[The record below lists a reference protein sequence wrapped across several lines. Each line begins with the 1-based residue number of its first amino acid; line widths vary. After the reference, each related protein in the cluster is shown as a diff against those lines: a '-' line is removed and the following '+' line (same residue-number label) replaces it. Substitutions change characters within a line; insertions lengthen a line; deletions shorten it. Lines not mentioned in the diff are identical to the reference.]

1 MTFWK
6 ALALCAIG
14 AFGFWVYDAQQ
25 TGKARAAQRTV
36 TQAAD
41 DARQAEVIRRGAV
54 IRSERKFDDF
64 TLRTIEMPK
73 KTEFGTEL
81 VTCFLFDSP
90 HAATIACQE
99 VGEPVF

>member
-6 ALALCAIG
+6 VLALCAIG
-14 AFGFWVYDAQQ
+14 VFGFWVYDAQQ
-25 TGKARAAQRTV
+25 TGKARGAQRTV

-73 KTEFGTEL
+73 RTEFGTEL

>member
-6 ALALCAIG
+6 VLALCTIG

-73 KTEFGTEL
+73 KTEFGAEL

-90 HAATIACQE
+90 HAAAITCHE
-99 VGEPVF
+99 MGEAVF

>member
-6 ALALCAIG
+6 VLALCAIG

-64 TLRTIEMPK
+64 TLRTLEMPK
-73 KTEFGTEL
+73 KTEFGTEI
-81 VTCFLFDSP
+81 VTCFLFDSQ
-90 HAATIACQE
+90 HAAAITCHEMGE
-99 VGEPVF
+99 VVF